1 MRARYSMN
9 ASNFFAGI
17 VILLAGVL
25 LFFAGP
31 QFIMIPTTQAQVDS
45 LFKNEAFVV
54 GDIWE
59 RPVQL
64 EEGVLVNGTVN
75 VSSALTNEPS
85 EISVLVVDDANYQK
99 WVAHGSS
106 TYILQKEMPN
116 GQSFSFTAPR
126 TAVYHFIFDNANS
139 PVKKNVSM
147 TVNLQREIVVNL
159 PDERI
164 RYVAC
169 GLVAIGLV
177 VTVVGILR
185 KTEVPWA

>member
-1 MRARYSMN
+1 MN

-31 QFIMIPTTQAQVDS
+31 QFIMIPTTQTQVNP
-45 LFKNEAFVV
+45 LFTNEAFVV

-59 RPVQL
+59 RSVQL
-64 EEGVLVNGTVN
+64 DEGVLVNGTVN
-75 VSSALTNEPS
+75 VSSALTKEPS
-85 EISVLVVDDANYQK
+85 EISLLVVDDANYQK

-106 TYILQKEMPN
+106 TYIFQKEMPN
-116 GQSFSFTAPR
+116 GQSFSFTVPR

-147 TVNLQREIVVNL
+147 TVDLQREIVVNL

-164 RYVAC
+164 RYVAY